1 MTNGEIIFA
10 KHHLRHHPSRS
21 MCLFHGRPTERLVAM
36 IAAELIGK
44 DRQTPLMLVTLLQQ
58 LDELRGRLSSA
69 KV

>member
-1 MTNGEIIFA
+1 MTNGEIILA
-10 KHHLRHHPSRS
+10 KRHLRQHLSRS
-21 MCLFHGRPTERLVAM
+21 MHLFHGRPTERLAAM